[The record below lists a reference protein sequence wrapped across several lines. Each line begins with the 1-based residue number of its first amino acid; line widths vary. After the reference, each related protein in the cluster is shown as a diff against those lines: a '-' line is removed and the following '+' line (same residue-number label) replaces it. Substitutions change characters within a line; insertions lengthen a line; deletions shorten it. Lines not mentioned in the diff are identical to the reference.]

1 MILNEFELSSKE
13 SDLFLVPLQGA
24 KDVLIEFEGRV
35 LGVVFV
41 GLSMMV
47 SKVRVVEGGDDVD
60 FGVESYFAVEGSSV
74 VPE

>member
-1 MILNEFELSSKE
+1 MLILNEFELSSKE

-41 GLSMMV
+41 GLC
-47 SKVRVVEGGDDVD
+47 VVEGGDDVD

-74 VPE
+74 VLIHGAK